1 MTRRLQYVNV
11 LAALSI
17 CLALTLGF
25 AGSPKPAPKAQP
37 AGGDDIPFPTW
48 DVPMSDTKSSA
59 ARPRVPAAIVPEGV
73 AVLLITILWTAC
85 RVVVEGWRGHNPF
98 RRALTLMSR
107 PRSFG

>member
-1 MTRRLQYVNV
+1 MTRRLQYVIV

-17 CLALTLGF
+17 CLALTLDF
-25 AGSPKPAPKAQP
+25 AGSPQPTPKAQP

-48 DVPMSDTKSSA
+48 DVPMWNTQSST

-85 RVVVEGWRGHNPF
+85 RAVVEGRRGHNPF
-98 RRALTLMSR
+98 RRSVALMSR

>member
-1 MTRRLQYVNV
+1 MTRRLQYVIV
-11 LAALSI
+11 LAALST

-25 AGSPKPAPKAQP
+25 AGTPHPAPKPQP

-48 DVPMSDTKSSA
+48 DVPMWDTKSSA
-59 ARPRVPAAIVPEGV
+59 ARPRVSATIAPEGV

-85 RVVVEGWRGHNPF
+85 RAVLEGGRRDNPF